1 MRETPGEWLKEIPRY
16 LKAIEQRLDKI
27 SSQEQRD
34 RVWAGELAGYWEQ
47 YQARL
52 GKHAQEGKRDP
63 QLLLYRWMLEEYRVS
78 LFAQQLGTKLP
89 VSDKR
94 VSKQWSLVEG

>member
-1 MRETPGEWLKEIPRY
+1 
-16 LKAIEQRLDKI
+16 
-27 SSQEQRD
+27 
-34 RVWAGELAGYWEQ
+34 EQ

-52 GKHAQEGKRDP
+52 GKHSQEGKRDP
-63 QLLLYRWMLEEYRVS
+63 QLVLYRWLLEEYRVS

-94 VSKQWSLVEG
+94 LSKQWGSVEA